1 MTKKT
6 SPHRGSTLD
15 AFLEEEGLIEDATAK
30 AVKSVLAWQLAQAI
44 AGRASP
50 RVSRAEVPVSRQRQG
65 RDSGGPTGT
74 R

>member
-6 SPHRGSTLD
+6 NPHRGSTLD
-15 AFLEEEGLIEDATAK
+15 AFLEEEGLIDETTAN

-44 AGRASP
+44 AGRTSS
-50 RVSRAEVPVSRQRQG
+50 RGSRAEGPASRQRQG